1 MIVADTDVLI
11 DFLSGHEPVASL
23 VAAEIAAE
31 AGLAT
36 TVVSRFELLAGVRS
50 AKQERSI
57 RSLLDALLTLGLDA
71 PAADRAARV
80 RRSLESAGAPI
91 GMADSLI
98 AGIVLEHG
106 GRLLTRNQRHFERV
120 EGLRLVSRA

>member
-23 VAAEIAAE
+23 IASEIAAE
-31 AGLAT
+31 TGLAT

-50 AKQERSI
+50 GKQEGAI
-57 RSLLDALLTLGLDA
+57 RRLLEALLTLELDSQ
-71 PAADRAARV
+71 AADRAARV
-80 RRSLESAGAPI
+80 RRDLEEAGASI

-106 GRLLTRNQRHFERV
+106 GRLFTRNQRHFERV
-120 EGLRLVSRA
+120 EGLRLVQRR